1 MPRRCSGQAETFL
14 TPRDF
19 RHGDA
24 SETRR
29 NTQAVPDGAGAA
41 DEPDDE
47 PDEESDDED
56 DGVEALDELES
67 LVDPPSDEADEV
79 P

>member
-1 MPRRCSGQAETFL
+1 MM
-14 TPRDF
+14 RD
-19 RHGDA
+19 A
-24 SETRR
+24 
-29 NTQAVPDGAGAA
+29 QVVPDGAGAA

-56 DGVEALDELES
+56 DGVEGLDELES
-67 LVDPPSDEADEV
+67 LLDPPSDEADEV